1 MNEQDI
7 LKGIDRALKHVP
19 TDRLDAIK
27 VESAMRMQKHDAIT
41 KQSKN
46 HWVSYS
52 FLSVAAMF
60 LVFFMSYQY
69 YLGAIDSIIV
79 FDTNPSIEIR
89 TNRKDEVTAV
99 NALNDDGVKILEQI
113 DFIDMNIEQTIDQI
127 VETLLA
133 EGYIVSDSIVLVSVY
148 NKDTNKASVQAY
160 QVKAEIQ
167 RVSGSKQV
175 NPITITQTMDRTNTI
190 VDLANTYGIS
200 EGKMTF
206 IRNIMILNPELELE
220 GLVKMSL
227 SELIDMS
234 SQMKLD
240 LNKII
245 NQDAVDRIN
254 AIEFETDE
262 YEDEDDDDDDDEDED
277 DDEAD
282 DDDFDAEDDDEA
294 DDDDFDDEDEIG
306 RASCRERV

>member
-1 MNEQDI
+1 M
-7 LKGIDRALKHVP
+7 LFR
-19 TDRLDAIK
+19 
-27 VESAMRMQKHDAIT
+27 S
-41 KQSKN
+41 
-46 HWVSYS
+46 
-52 FLSVAAMF
+52 
-60 LVFFMSYQY
+60 
-69 YLGAIDSIIV
+69 LGAIDSIIV

-294 DDDDFDDEDEIG
+294 DDDDFDDEDDVE
-306 RASCRERV
+306 ADDDDLDNEDDDEADDDDFDDEDDNDDD